1 MLDIPTENYLA
12 HLNEIIEDQ
21 VQPLSNSFR
30 YYAEFLRDT
39 ANLIDKGR
47 FTRVIV
53 KLFKEIKKNDDP
65 RGLKIGEMLFALNNA
80 WQPTGHFI
88 IQKTADP
95 KIFII
100 RFTNAGD
107 FAAAI
112 YSIPNRVH
120 GKLLTMRMWSSTQR
134 IEDIDFTAQDFWIS
148 FELRGELVEK
158 GNVAIKVAEKVGK
171 VLTLIGPVNEKGE
184 YQAHVIADLTTAL
197 VHQVKIIILDGV
209 DRETIKLRKFFM
221 VIPHGTC
228 RKCWNVDGEHS
239 DEKCRPRI
247 AEYKR
252 NMPKV
257 YVYIED
263 GEIPGANNQADIA
276 IELEDVARSINHPKE
291 VDSSE
296 KEGPAKTGGST
307 DNIGIIG
314 GRRYA
319 GLCMNNL
326 SNDEQRRMKGKSIV
340 PEGSNDN
347 QKELKQKKKQ
357 ENWFRMMSQYTGLG
371 GKKSIVIN
379 EPMNDKEEGRNN
391 EWWMVEDNLGV
402 LREGAGHA
410 LLQLSRQSELSN
422 QEIESI
428 VCESEEDKLC
438 WSIIEAEAE
447 NRTSTDQVMANTEV
461 LAANPIPMEHA
472 QPNEVFLFKNFKTQY
487 DKLDVKF
494 ISHLK
499 IICWHVFIIFS
510 NILLLK
516 IYRTRCKIIFTKR
529 SVCMCCFYLL
539 LFLKNGMNSLFPW
552 YNKLFLYGDG

>member
-1 MLDIPTENYLA
+1 MSEIPTDNYLV

-53 KLFKEIKKNDDP
+53 KKFKEIKKHDDP

-80 WQPTGHFI
+80 WQPTGRLI

-100 RFTNAGD
+100 RFTNAWD
-107 FAAAI
+107 FPVAI
-112 YSIPNRVH
+112 YSIPNRFH
-120 GKLLTMRMWSSTQR
+120 GKLLTMLMWSNTQR

-148 FELRGELVEK
+148 FEMRGDLVER

-171 VLTLIGPVNEKGE
+171 VLTLIGHVNEKGE

-197 VHQVKIIILDGV
+197 VHQVNIIILDGV
-209 DRETIKLRKFFM
+209 DRETIKLKKFFM

-239 DEKCRPRI
+239 DEKCRSRI

-263 GEIPGANNQADIA
+263 GEIPGANNQDAEVDERVENLANAAAGLRIYESEIDRVDFQTRGTKRRRIEDDIS
-276 IELEDVARSINHPKE
+276 IELEDVTRSINQPKE
-291 VDSSE
+291 VDNSE

-307 DNIGIIG
+307 DSIGSRGEMGKNKNVGVIG
-314 GRRYA
+314 DRRYA

-326 SNDEQRRMKGKSIV
+326 SDDEQRRLKGKSIV
-340 PEGSNDN
+340 PKGSSDS

-357 ENWFRMMSQYTGLG
+357 ENWFRMLSQYTGLG
-371 GKKSIVIN
+371 GKKSIIIN
-379 EPMNDKEEGRNN
+379 EPVDDKEEGRNN

-402 LREGAGHA
+402 LREGAGYA

-428 VCESEEDKLC
+428 ACESEEDKLC

-499 IICWHVFIIFS
+499 IIC
-510 NILLLK
+510 
-516 IYRTRCKIIFTKR
+516 
-529 SVCMCCFYLL
+529 
-539 LFLKNGMNSLFPW
+539 
-552 YNKLFLYGDG
+552 